1 MRSLIVVLF
10 VGALSLNFVSNQTGY
25 QKPKP
30 EITHS
35 VRALTD
41 MVEVDRARSAAIG
54 KIQRII
60 ERFNPDMTTATKA
73 KVADSIYEMS
83 IKYPNLDVDLICAT
97 ITHESAR
104 AWEPEV
110 VSRAGAMGLMQIMPR
125 TGKWL
130 SKYEGIEW
138 TTPEEILFDP
148 VYNIRLGTRYLS
160 ALIETYDLEGGLAA
174 YNGGGK
180 RAAMW
185 LARNKAEGVL
195 WDETRNYIPLVLK
208 LYDEFKNAEKVL

>member
-1 MRSLIVVLF
+1 MRSWIVVLF
-10 VGALSLNFVSNQTGY
+10 VGGLSLNFVSNQAGH
-25 QKPKP
+25 QQPVSRI
-30 EITHS
+30 EHS
-35 VRALTD
+35 VRDLTEI
-41 MVEVDRARSAAIG
+41 VEVDRERSATVR
-54 KIQRII
+54 KITRII
-60 ERFNPDMTTATKA
+60 ERFYPDMNAAMKVN
-73 KVADSIYEMS
+73 VADIIYEMS

-104 AWEPEV
+104 TWQPDV

-130 SKYEGIEW
+130 CKYEGIQW

-148 VYNIRLGTRYLS
+148 VLNIRLGTRYLS

-180 RAAMW
+180 RAEMW
-185 LARNKAEGVL
+185 LATDKAEGVL

-208 LYDEFKNAEKVL
+208 LYDEFKNADVM